1 MCFPHGDPS
10 FGDPMP
16 APDLTDAQRDLLRRY
31 RDLLLERNARTNLTA
46 IRDPEGV
53 DQRLIAE
60 SLRLLPALDQACPAG
75 EQAVD
80 IGTGGG
86 IPGIPL
92 AIARPDIRWT
102 LIDATAKK
110 VAFLQDV
117 VNALTLPNVV
127 LYHGRVE
134 ELAHEPHLRGRY
146 RVLTARAVSSLPALL
161 ELGLPLIR
169 TGGTL
174 LLPKGPDIAD
184 ELSAA
189 RTAAGMLGGRIVSH
203 DSLPD
208 AGTGVE
214 TTLVVVSKERETP
227 AAYPRRAGL
236 PARSPLGAPR
246 AGTAAG

>member
-1 MCFPHGDPS
+1 MGAFE
-10 FGDPMP
+10 
-16 APDLTDAQRDLLRRY
+16 LTEAQRHLMERY
-31 RDLLLERNARTNLTA
+31 RDLLLDRNTRTNLTA
-46 IRDPEGV
+46 IREPDAV

-60 SLRLLPALDQACPAG
+60 SLRLLPALDTYTRSG
-75 EQAVD
+75 DEVVD

-86 IPGIPL
+86 IPGLPL
-92 AIARPDIRWT
+92 AIARPELHWT

-117 VNALTLPNVV
+117 IGELSIANVV

-134 ELAHEPHLRGRY
+134 ELAHEPHMRGRY

-161 ELGLPLIR
+161 ELGLPLVR

-174 LLPKGPDIAD
+174 ILPKGPDIAD
-184 ELSAA
+184 ELAQA
-189 RTAAGMLGGRIVSH
+189 ERAVQTLGGRIITH
-203 DSLPD
+203 ELLED

-214 TTLVVVSKERETP
+214 TTLVVVSKECETP

-236 PARSPLGAPR
+236 PARSPLGS
-246 AGTAAG
+246 

>member
-1 MCFPHGDPS
+1 
-10 FGDPMP
+10 MP
-16 APDLTDAQRDLLRRY
+16 EPDLTDAQRDLLRRY

-53 DQRLIAE
+53 DRRLVAE
-60 SLRLLPALDQACPAG
+60 SLRLLPALDAACPAG
-75 EQAVD
+75 EEAVD

-92 AIARPDIRWT
+92 AIARPEIRWT

-117 VNALTLPNVV
+117 ITALTLPNVV

-134 ELAHEPHLRGRY
+134 ELAHEPHTRDRY
-146 RVLTARAVSSLPALL
+146 RVLTARAVSSLSALL
-161 ELGLPLIR
+161 ELGLPLVR

-184 ELSAA
+184 ELAAA
-189 RTAAGMLGGRIVSH
+189 RQAAGMLGGRIIAN
-203 DSLPD
+203 DPLPD
-208 AGTGVE
+208 AGTGVD
-214 TTLVVVSKERETP
+214 TTLVVVTKERETP

-246 AGTAAG
+246 QG

>member
-1 MCFPHGDPS
+1 
-10 FGDPMP
+10 MP
-16 APDLTDAQRDLLRRY
+16 ASLLTDHQRDQLRQY

-60 SLRLLPALDQACPAG
+60 SLRLLPALDAACPAG
-75 EQAVD
+75 EEVVD

-86 IPGIPL
+86 IPGMPL
-92 AIARPDIRWT
+92 AIARPEIRWT

-110 VAFLQDV
+110 IAFLQDV
-117 VNALTLPNVV
+117 VNTLTLPNVV

-134 ELAHEPHLRGRY
+134 ELAHEPHLRDRY
-146 RVLTARAVSSLPALL
+146 RVLTARAVSSLSALL
-161 ELGLPLIR
+161 ELGLPLVR

-174 LLPKGPDIAD
+174 LLPKGPDIVD
-184 ELSAA
+184 ELTAA
-189 RTAAGMLGGRIVSH
+189 RQAAGMLGGTIVAH
-203 DSLPD
+203 DPLPD

-214 TTLVVVSKERETP
+214 TTLVVVRKERETP

-236 PARSPLGAPR
+236 PARSPLGVPR
-246 AGTAAG
+246 AR